1 MSGHENSAIVQCDA
15 CHYGFVIDESPLQ
28 EQPVYINNVRL
39 VVTYFLC
46 PRCRKVY
53 VVAIY
58 DGWCLEFLEKYR
70 KKMQLVTKYQKKSDI
85 MGAYWRGQASAL
97 AKQLQK
103 RMQALQNHYTGLFTV
118 IDDGELIYQQN

>member
-1 MSGHENSAIVQCDA
+1 MSGHENSAIVRCDA
-15 CHYGFVIDESPLQ
+15 CHYGFVMDESPLQ
-28 EQPVYINNVRL
+28 EQSVYINNVRL

-85 MGAYWRGQASAL
+85 MGTHWRGQASVL

-103 RMQALQNHYTGLFTV
+103 RM
-118 IDDGELIYQQN
+118 

>member
-1 MSGHENSAIVQCDA
+1 MNERGNAAIIYCDA
-15 CHYGFVIDESPLQ
+15 CRYGFVMDESPLQ

-46 PRCRKVY
+46 PNCRRVY
-53 VVAIY
+53 VAAIY

-70 KKMQLVTKYQKKSDI
+70 KKMQLVTKYQKKSDV

-97 AKQLQK
+97 AKQLQE

-118 IDDGELIYQQN
+118 TDDGELIYQQN